1 MDVEGSS
8 NLGLGAAN
16 AAASKNPAEINQDR
30 FHLLFGICME
40 ALSNNRSA
48 DLSKEEVISCLKALK
63 ALLDHGWAR
72 KDVLGS
78 ESSLLVELCNVLH
91 RTVLTRDHPG
101 TQLLVM
107 EVLQL
112 VLVAAKEKLKV
123 IKRQKQKE
131 MAVPANQVIGLTSS
145 QFFFN

>member
-1 MDVEGSS
+1 MNVEGSA

-16 AAASKNPAEINQDR
+16 ASASKNPAEINQDR

-48 DLSKEEVISCLKALK
+48 DLSKEEVISCLRALK

-72 KDVLGS
+72 KDVFGTEPL
-78 ESSLLVELCNVLH
+78 LLVELCNVLH
-91 RTVLTRDHPG
+91 RTVLTRDHSG

-112 VLVAAKEKLKV
+112 VVVASKEKLEV
-123 IKRQKQKE
+123 IKKLKQKE
-131 MAVPANQVIGLTSS
+131 LAVPANQVRT
-145 QFFFN
+145 